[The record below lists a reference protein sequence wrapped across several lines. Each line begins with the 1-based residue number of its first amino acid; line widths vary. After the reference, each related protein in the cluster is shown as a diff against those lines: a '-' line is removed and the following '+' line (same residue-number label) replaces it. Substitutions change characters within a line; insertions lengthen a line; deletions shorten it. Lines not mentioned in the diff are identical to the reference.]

1 MFRSPHAHIR
11 QTQVKQKKHTYKKKK
26 KERQQQQ
33 NNKTKIEATINIPH
47 VHTNRTPFYFAG
59 PAHNKHNKKEIQIT
73 KTSELKNHN
82 RCHKMNTQPQTK
94 KMCDLEDTPRCKTST
109 LGG

>member
-1 MFRSPHAHIR
+1 MFRSPHARTR
-11 QTQVKQKKHTYKKKK
+11 QTKVKQKKAHTQKE

-33 NNKTKIEATINIPH
+33 NNQTKIETTINIPH
-47 VHTNRTPFYFAG
+47 AHTNRTPFYFAG

-94 KMCDLEDTPRCKTST
+94 KNVRSAGYPQV
-109 LGG
+109 